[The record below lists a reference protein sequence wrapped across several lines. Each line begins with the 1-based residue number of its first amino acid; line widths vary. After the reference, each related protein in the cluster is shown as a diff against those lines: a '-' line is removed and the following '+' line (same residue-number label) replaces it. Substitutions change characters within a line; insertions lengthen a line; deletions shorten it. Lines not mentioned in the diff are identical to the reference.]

1 MSLTTKRALANSLK
15 KLLSKRSFD
24 KITVKDIVEDCG
36 VNRQTFYYHFHDIY
50 DLIEWIFQD
59 EAEEL
64 VRNGLNYEDWSTG
77 LTTLLQYLEENR
89 ALILNAYNSIS
100 HEVVANYVKKML
112 RPYAEH
118 IVRKQ
123 AEAMDGPAVDED
135 VSLVTDIF
143 TMAASGL
150 VMEWIGGQMLP
161 NDTVIRMDKFRQAI
175 SGSIQFMLHNLR
187 DTPNETGCPDRKE
200 Q

>member
-59 EAEEL
+59 AAEDL
-64 VRNGLNYEDWSTG
+64 IRNGLDYEDWSAG
-77 LTTLLQYLEENR
+77 LEILLQYLQENR

-100 HEVVANYVKKML
+100 HEVVADYIKKVL
-112 RPYAEH
+112 RPYAEN
-118 IVRKQ
+118 IVHKQ
-123 AEAMDGPAVDED
+123 AELMGSSVADED
-135 VSLVTDIF
+135 VELVTDIF
-143 TMAASGL
+143 TLASSGL

-161 NDTVIRMDKFRQAI
+161 NDTMIRMDKFRKAI
-175 SGSIQFMLHNLR
+175 SGSIQFMLHNLSG
-187 DTPNETGCPDRKE
+187 DAHPNDGTEGKE

>member
-59 EAEEL
+59 AAEDL
-64 VRNGLNYEDWSTG
+64 VRNGLNYEDWSAG
-77 LTTLLQYLEENR
+77 LEILLQYLQENR

-100 HEVVANYVKKML
+100 HEVVADYIKKVL

-123 AEAMDGPAVDED
+123 ADLMEPSVEDED
-135 VSLVTDIF
+135 VELVTDIF
-143 TMAASGL
+143 TLASSGL

-161 NDTVIRMDKFRQAI
+161 NDTLIRMDKFRKAI
-175 SGSIQFMLHNLR
+175 SGSIQFMLHNLSG
-187 DTPNETGCPDRKE
+187 DAHPNDGTEGE
-200 Q
+200 E